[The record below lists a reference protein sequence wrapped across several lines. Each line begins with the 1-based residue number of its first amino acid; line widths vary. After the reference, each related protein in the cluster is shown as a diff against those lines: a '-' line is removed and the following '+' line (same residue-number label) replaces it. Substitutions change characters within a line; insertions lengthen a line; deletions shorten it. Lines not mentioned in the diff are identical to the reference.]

1 MLLEYVEIET
11 SDSRNVFVVES
22 ALEQKLQW
30 SLVAIS
36 NFLSSF
42 MIMIILCNILNKN
55 CLNSSS
61 LVI

>member
-11 SDSRNVFVVES
+11 SDSRNVFVMES

-36 NFLSSF
+36 NFLSSL
-42 MIMIILCNILNKN
+42 MIMIIF
-55 CLNSSS
+55 
-61 LVI
+61 V